1 MNRSPPAEPLR
12 ERPLLSVIVP
22 SFNQGAFI
30 RRTIESCLAQ
40 DYRPIEIL
48 VVDGASK
55 DHTVAILREWDSVPE
70 VRWTSE
76 PDSGPV
82 EAVNKGLA
90 RATGEIGLIQSADD
104 LSVPGAFCAA
114 VDAFRERPEAALVY
128 GDVERI
134 DETGRILD
142 RLNVGR
148 YSLRALLSRRTY
160 VPQPCAF
167 FRMDRVRNSGGWDE
181 RFPYCPDTDLWFRLA
196 LAAPVIRLPL
206 VLGRTRV
213 HSGQRDGRRREVF
226 ESYARMMRESET
238 LARAPAA
245 CRRAARAGFEFLK
258 LRYNPGLTDA
268 QVCRALWKAVLLHPP
283 LLFCRALP
291 KHRLVPGY
299 FRLAGWVGAALRT
312 LGIRRRKPK
321 PEAVR

>member
-1 MNRSPPAEPLR
+1 MKRKLPADPLPD
-12 ERPLLSVIVP
+12 RPLLSVIVP

-30 RRTIESCLAQ
+30 RQTIESCLAQ

-48 VVDGASK
+48 VVDGASG
-55 DHTVAILREWDSVPE
+55 DGTPAILREWDSVPE

-90 RATGEIGLIQSADD
+90 RAVGEIGLIQSADD
-104 LSVPGAFCAA
+104 LSVPGAFRAA
-114 VDAFRERPEAALVY
+114 VDAFRARPEATLLY

-134 DETGRILD
+134 DEAGRILD
-142 RLNVGR
+142 RLDVGR
-148 YSLRALLSRRTY
+148 YSLQALLARRTY

-167 FRMDRVRNSGGWDE
+167 FRLAPVRRTGGWDE

-213 HSGQRDGRRREVF
+213 HAGQRDVRRREVF
-226 ESYARMMRESET
+226 ASYARMMRESEA

-268 QVCRALWKAVLLHPP
+268 QVCRALWKAVVLHPP

-299 FRLAGWVGAALRT
+299 FRLAGLTGAALRG
-312 LGIRRRKPK
+312 LGLRRRKPSA
-321 PEAVR
+321 EAER

>member
-1 MNRSPPAEPLR
+1 MNRPPPAHTKPDP
-12 ERPLLSVIVP
+12 PLLSIIVP
-22 SFNQGAFI
+22 SFNQGTFI
-30 RRTIESCLAQ
+30 RQTVESCLAQ

-48 VVDGASK
+48 IVDGASK
-55 DHTVAILREWDSVPE
+55 DGTPDILREWDSVPE
-70 VRWTSE
+70 IRWTSE

-90 RATGEIGLIQSADD
+90 RAAGEIGLIQSADD
-104 LSVPGAFCAA
+104 LSVPGAFRAA
-114 VDAFRERPEAALVY
+114 ADAFRARPEAALVY

-134 DETGRILD
+134 DETGRLLD
-142 RLNVGR
+142 RLDVGR
-148 YSLRALLSRRTY
+148 YSLRALLARLTY

-167 FRMDRVRNSGGWDE
+167 FRVDPVRESGGWDG

-196 LAAPVIRLPL
+196 LAAPVIRLPR

-213 HSGQRDGRRREVF
+213 HAGQRDTRRREVF
-226 ESYARMMRESET
+226 ESYSRMMRESEA
-238 LARAPAA
+238 LAQAPAA

-268 QVCRALWKAVLLHPP
+268 QICRALWKAVVLHPP
-283 LLFCRALP
+283 LLFSPSLP

-299 FRLAGWVGAALRT
+299 FRLAGLTGAVLRG
-312 LGIRRRKPK
+312 LGIRRRKAGS
-321 PEAVR
+321 EADG

>member
-1 MNRSPPAEPLR
+1 MNRNPPAEPLR
-12 ERPLLSVIVP
+12 EPPLLSVIVP
-22 SFNQGAFI
+22 SFNQGKFI
-30 RRTIESCLAQ
+30 RQTIESCLAQ

-48 VVDGASK
+48 VVDGASN
-55 DHTVAILREWDSVPE
+55 DGTPEILRAWNSSPE

-76 PDSGPV
+76 PDTGPV

-90 RATGEIGLIQSADD
+90 RAAGEIGLIQSADD
-104 LSVPGAFCAA
+104 LSVPGAFRAA
-114 VDAFRERPEAALVY
+114 VDAFRARPEVALVY

-134 DETGRILD
+134 DETGRVLD
-142 RLNVGR
+142 RLDVGR
-148 YSLRALLSRRTY
+148 YSLRALLARRTY

-167 FRMDRVRNSGGWDE
+167 FRMDPVRSSGGWDE

-196 LAAPVIRLPL
+196 LAAPVIRLPG

-213 HSGQRDGRRREVF
+213 HGGQRDGRRREVF

-268 QVCRALWKAVLLHPP
+268 QICRALWKAVVLHPP

-299 FRLAGWVGAALRT
+299 FRLAGLAGAALRG
-312 LGIRRRKPK
+312 LGIRRRKSGS
-321 PEAVR
+321 EADG